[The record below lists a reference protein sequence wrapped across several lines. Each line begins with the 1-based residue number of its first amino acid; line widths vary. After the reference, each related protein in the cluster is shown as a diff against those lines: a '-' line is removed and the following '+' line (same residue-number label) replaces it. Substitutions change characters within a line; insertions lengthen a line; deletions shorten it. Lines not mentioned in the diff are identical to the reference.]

1 MRLQRKHWIYAAEL
15 SIACLI
21 TWYISQVLF
30 YGVIN
35 AHSALLGSMWAVV
48 STIFVLKETHADSI
62 SAGIVRIAAT
72 VSSVAL
78 CSIYFF
84 FLPFHPLPMVVLVA
98 FGYLV
103 ANAVGRPEDAVT
115 TGITITVVMVIGG
128 IEPATA
134 ETEPLLRLVDTLIG
148 SAVAIAAAWT
158 ARKLGQEK
166 ELKGVG

>member
-1 MRLQRKHWIYAAEL
+1 MQLQSKHWTYAAEL
-15 SIACLI
+15 SVACLI

-30 YGVIN
+30 YGLIN

-84 FLPFHPLPMVVLVA
+84 ILPFHPVPMVLLIA
-98 FGYLV
+98 LGYLV

-134 ETEPLLRLVDTLIG
+134 STEPLLRLADTLIG

-158 ARKLGQEK
+158 ARFFGREQKTTAAG
-166 ELKGVG
+166 